1 MEPLRDEWDDVYA
14 TAAQLFAEAA
24 REVELA
30 ADHKSDQKRFDA
42 QKTATRKRDEA
53 RKAVRDFHQNLC
65 DVRVLDPAC
74 GSGNFL
80 YVSLELMKKLEAE
93 VIRAMRD
100 FGDSGTIL
108 ATIDPHQ
115 FLGIEINARAAA
127 IADLVLWIGYL
138 QWHIKALGKE
148 SIAEPIIRKFDNI
161 ECRDA
166 VLAWDSIEPVFDDD
180 GKPVTRWDGRTTKR
194 HHVTDEEVPDDTA
207 RVQELRYINPRKA
220 EWPGSGYI
228 VGNPPFI
235 GNKSA

>member
-1 MEPLRDEWDDVYA
+1 M
-14 TAAQLFAEAA
+14 
-24 REVELA
+24 
-30 ADHKSDQKRFDA
+30 
-42 QKTATRKRDEA
+42 
-53 RKAVRDFHQNLC
+53 
-65 DVRVLDPAC
+65 LDPAC

-115 FLGIEINARAAA
+115 FLGIKVNPRAAA

-166 VLAWDSIEPVFDDD
+166 VLAWDSIEPVVDED
-180 GKPVTRWDGRTTKR
+180 GNPVTRRDGYTTKC
-194 HHVTDEEVPDDTA
+194 HHVTGEEVPDETA
-207 RVQELRYINPRKA
+207 KVQELRYINPSYALTPSHSLNQAKMFAMRLRKSRGNSTRI
-220 EWPGSGYI
+220 ESGSRSCI
-228 VGNPPFI
+228 RI
-235 GNKSA
+235 